1 MIDFEDMLGLG
12 FEEEPE
18 IVDSYEAQPDCETSG
33 GWGSFLL
40 GGVVGA
46 LWSGSGKNKSND
58 YRHQTY
64 SFDSFSDKERIFLR
78 QIWRWEEEFDKARAD
93 DDVERIILLLNGLVG
108 CIDGPWK
115 PHLPGDDEYF
125 ATDKFDTEFEYLA
138 LPILNKATEVSEA
151 ELSDRLTP
159 EQFERIDGR
168 QMSLNPDDWS
178 FTMN

>member
-18 IVDSYEAQPDCETSG
+18 IVDTYEAQSECETSG

-40 GGVVGA
+40 GGAVGA
-46 LWSGSGKNKSND
+46 LWAGAGKNKSND
-58 YRHQTY
+58 CMYQTD
-64 SFDSFSDKERIFLR
+64 SFDSFNEEERVFLR
-78 QIWRWEEEFDKARAD
+78 QIWRWKEEFDKAHKD

-108 CIDGPWK
+108 CIHGPWK
-115 PHLPGDDEYF
+115 AHLPGNDEYL
-125 ATDKFDTEFEYLA
+125 ATDKFDAEFEYLA
-138 LPILNKATEVSEA
+138 LPILNKATEISEA
-151 ELSDRLTP
+151 ELRNRLTP

-178 FTMN
+178 FTMK